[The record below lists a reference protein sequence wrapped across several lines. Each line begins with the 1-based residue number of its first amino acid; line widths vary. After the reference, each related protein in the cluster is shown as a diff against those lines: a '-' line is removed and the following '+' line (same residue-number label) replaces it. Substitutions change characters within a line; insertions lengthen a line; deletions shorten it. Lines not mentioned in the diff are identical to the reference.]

1 MKHFLRFVLLLP
13 VRYAILTITQTI
25 KCHIFSGNREGASDF
40 VDFYN
45 SISYRP
51 NRFLRNRLLLLF
63 LCMLCICIALTG
75 CSSPDSHDSDSG
87 ADSSVQTAQA
97 DGTRDATAQVLVPQ
111 ADGIVTYGSDIV
123 SVDASHTSDGYVML
137 RYTGSNEK
145 VKLQVI
151 LPDGTEYTYPVTD
164 SDTDSVYPLPGG
176 SGSYKITLLE
186 SVSVENN
193 LYAISFTQDLDV
205 TIRDDFSPFL
215 YPNFYVNFTQDSAC
229 VAKGEALAEGCSSDL
244 DVVTNIY
251 NFVVKHITYDQE
263 KADAVPYGYVPV
275 PDDTLTTGKGICFDY
290 ASLMSA
296 MLRSQRIPTKLD
308 VGYSGEVYHAW
319 ISCYVDE
326 VGWVD
331 GIIKFDGRHWSLMD
345 PTLAASNS
353 AANVKKYV
361 GDGSNYTTKYTY

>member
-1 MKHFLRFVLLLP
+1 M
-13 VRYAILTITQTI
+13 
-25 KCHIFSGNREGASDF
+25 
-40 VDFYN
+40 DFYN

-87 ADSSVQTAQA
+87 ADASAQTAQA

-123 SVDASHTSDGYVML
+123 SVDASHTSEGYVML

-145 VKLQVI
+145 VKLQVT
-151 LPDGTEYTYPVTD
+151 LPDGSEYTYPVTN
-164 SDTDSVYPLPGG
+164 SDTDSVYSLPGG

-205 TIRDDFSPFL
+205 TIRDEFSPFL

-244 DVVTNIY
+244 DVITNIY
-251 NFVVKHITYDQE
+251 NFVIKHITYDQE
-263 KADAVPYGYVPV
+263 KADAVPYGYVPI
-275 PDDTLTTGKGICFDY
+275 PDDTLATGKGICFDY

-331 GIIKFDGRHWSLMD
+331 GIIRFDGRHWSLMD